1 MAIAP
6 AIFGPN
12 FEGSIMVKD
21 DLINKLVIIAINGIA
36 AGSYRDAELAKQF
49 CKLDL
54 SDLADFW
61 PTLTNPTKLMI
72 IEAHQEEFLKWA
84 KSND

>member
-1 MAIAP
+1 
-6 AIFGPN
+6 
-12 FEGSIMVKD
+12 MVKD
-21 DLINKLVIIAINGIA
+21 DLINKLVVIAINSIA
-36 AGSYRDAELAKQF
+36 AGSYRDTELAKQF
-49 CKLDL
+49 CKLSL

-72 IEAHQEEFLKWA
+72 LDAHQEEFLKWV